1 MNLVE
6 EFLEN
11 IRVQKRYSPRTYT
24 LYQNALEDFY
34 LHTYPEKAF
43 QLPGGGPSSKK
54 VPTKGKTLQKER
66 EAAVAGCTE
75 KELLEALT
83 QTNIRGFIA
92 AGLDSGLNPRTMNLK
107 ISALSS
113 YCSYLLRFGLLS
125 ANPVRKVYRPK
136 EARKLPSFYTEQALD
151 SYLEHTPEELRREE
165 DFHHYR
171 NRMMILVLY
180 ATGMRRS
187 EIVSLQEKEFDFS
200 RKIFRITGK
209 GDKLREIPVP
219 ASVCQ
224 EILLYLERIKKEF
237 PAGTD
242 GKFFVTDKGKSVYP
256 QFVENVVKEEFSGI
270 EGFSGRKSPHVL
282 RHSLATHLLNNGAD
296 LNSIKEI
303 LGHSSLAATQ
313 VYTHNS
319 FEQLKKTYLTAHPRA
334 KKRR

>member
-1 MNLVE
+1 MIND
-6 EFLEN
+6 FLEY

-24 LYQNALEDFY
+24 LYEKALDDFY
-34 LHTYPEKAF
+34 RHVYPEKVQVEQVESGVPVYASCSDEE
-43 QLPGGGPSSKK
+43 LISVLTPG
-54 VPTKGKTLQKER
+54 
-66 EAAVAGCTE
+66 
-75 KELLEALT
+75 
-83 QTNIRGFIA
+83 NIRGFIA
-92 AGLDSGLNPRTMNLK
+92 AGLDGGLNPRTMNLK
-107 ISALSS
+107 LSALSS
-113 YCSYLLRFGLLS
+113 YCSFLLKSGLITF
-125 ANPVRKVYRPK
+125 NPVRKVYRPK
-136 EARKLPSFYTEQALD
+136 EARKLPSFYSEQALD
-151 SYLEHTPEELRREE
+151 SYLEQTPQELRLEE

-171 NRMMILVLY
+171 NRMMILILY

-187 EIVSLQEKEFDFS
+187 EIVSLKDKNFDS
-200 RKIFRITGK
+200 GRKVFRITGK

-219 ASVCQ
+219 SSVCK

-237 PAGTD
+237 PD
-242 GKFFVTDKGKSVYP
+242 GVDGRFFVTDKGKSVYP

-282 RHSLATHLLNNGAD
+282 RHSLATHLLNRGAD